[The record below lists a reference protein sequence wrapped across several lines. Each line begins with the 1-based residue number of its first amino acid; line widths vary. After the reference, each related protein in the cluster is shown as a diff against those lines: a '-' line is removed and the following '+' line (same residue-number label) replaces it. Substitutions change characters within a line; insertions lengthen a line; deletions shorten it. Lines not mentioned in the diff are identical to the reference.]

1 MPKPHLFLFSTKV
14 IYMVKLCMQMIH
26 SLSFVWLY
34 MQMIFSYLHGEGVH
48 ANDSLICMVKLY
60 MQMILSHL
68 HGEGIHANDTL
79 SFAW

>member
-1 MPKPHLFLFSTKV
+1 
-14 IYMVKLCMQMIH
+14 
-26 SLSFVWLY
+26 